1 MVLRGQAVLD
11 GAFNPNDKWRA
22 LTSKTFLSRIRAAI
36 YLEQVDDFFAYS
48 HREERVQALAE
59 ESDDSD
65 GSAKLRH
72 IDSDDDDDMLAFL
85 LAPPAEEPPAHSPPA
100 LHSDKGVRAQEITRI
115 KEPELEDASARQ
127 AREERQKAAHA
138 AQVLSED
145 ACLSCRVACSV

>member
-1 MVLRGQAVLD
+1 MPPLIRRNQKKTVHELWAVVREAVLD

-48 HREERVQALAE
+48 HREERAQALAE

-85 LAPPAEEPPAHSPPA
+85 LAPPAKEPPAHSPPA
-100 LHSDKGVRAQEITRI
+100 LHSDKGVKAQEITRM
-115 KEPELEDASARQ
+115 KEQELEDASARQ
-127 AREERQKAAHA
+127 
-138 AQVLSED
+138 
-145 ACLSCRVACSV
+145 